1 MRVHDQL
8 HPQAQAFAREV
19 HDEQRVGELYHS
31 AGKWFIVE
39 LGVPKFR
46 FARKLGLWPLG
57 NFVFVS
63 KDSIFLFQV
72 ISNKDTNETLL
83 CTAFVF
89 EVSSSNHGAQHH
101 IYRLL
106 KE

>member
-1 MRVHDQL
+1 ML
-8 HPQAQAFAREV
+8 
-19 HDEQRVGELYHS
+19 
-31 AGKWFIVE
+31 
-39 LGVPKFR
+39 
-46 FARKLGLWPLG
+46 KL
-57 NFVFVS
+57 NF
-63 KDSIFLFQV
+63 FLFQV